1 MGGGIALPENDEHF
15 HTQMDYAE
23 AIVEE
28 LHEKCVHSS
37 GSLMYWVG
45 FTDQF
50 EEGNWMNPYTKEPM
64 AGEGNWEPGNPNG
77 GVGENCAR
85 QASTASSV
93 LPYHSCKT
101 IISEPAGPTLT
112 GSGRTRGVAS
122 GTAPSATSQ
131 TA

>member
-50 EEGNWMNPYTKEPM
+50 EEGNWVNPYNQEPM
-64 AGEGNWEPGNPNG
+64 VGEGNWEPGNPNG
-77 GVGENCAR
+77 GLGENCAR
-85 QASTASSV
+85 QAT
-93 LPYHSCKT
+93 
-101 IISEPAGPTLT
+101 
-112 GSGRTRGVAS
+112 RTRTLPCFS
-122 GTAPSATSQ
+122 DSSLTLY
-131 TA
+131 